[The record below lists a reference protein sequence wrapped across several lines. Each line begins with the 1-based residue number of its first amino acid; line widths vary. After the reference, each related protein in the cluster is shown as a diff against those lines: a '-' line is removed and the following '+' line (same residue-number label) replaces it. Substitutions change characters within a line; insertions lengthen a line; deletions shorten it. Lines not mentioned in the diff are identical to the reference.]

1 MKVLV
6 LGCGKIGSVAAQDFA
21 ESMSSVEVFVSDKS
35 IVRAKE
41 VAKGID
47 TDNVAGI
54 QLDVSNYSELVHAL
68 ETFDLVMGFLPGD
81 LGYRLVKACV
91 DAGKD
96 LVDVS
101 YMPENPLTLNDEA
114 ARANATIIP
123 SCGLAPGITNILVGH
138 AIRRLDKTQTVHIM
152 VGGLPATPVPPLGY
166 TITFSVESVIDEYT
180 RKARIIKDSKPIDV
194 EALSGLEEVK
204 FPGVGRLEA
213 FYTDGLRTLLH
224 TIKDVDDMWE
234 KTLRYPGHADRIELL
249 KALGFFD
256 EEPIDVDGVSLP
268 PRRLSARLLGQ
279 KLLMPEVKDI
289 VTMKVEVSG
298 VRSGRHVSY
307 SYHLLDQ
314 YDETKGITAM
324 ARTTAY
330 TASIIAQLVLR
341 KVIREKG
348 VVPPERIGMSE
359 EFFSTFLKELRKRGI
374 KITESK
380 AYV

>member
-1 MKVLV
+1 MKALI
-6 LGCGKIGSVAAQDFA
+6 LGCGNIGSVATQDFG
-21 ESMSSVEVFVSDKS
+21 ESMSSVEVVVADKN
-35 IVRAKE
+35 IVRAKK
-41 VAKGID
+41 VAKAIGK
-47 TDNVAGI
+47 DNVAGI
-54 QLDVSNYSELVHAL
+54 QLNASNYSELVRTL
-68 ETFDLVMGFLPGD
+68 ETVDLVMGFLPGD

-123 SCGLAPGITNILVGH
+123 SCGLAPGISNILVGH
-138 AIRRLDKTQTVHIM
+138 TIRKLDEIQTVHIM

-180 RKARIIKDSKPIDV
+180 RKARIIKDSKVIDV
-194 EALSGLEEVK
+194 EALGGLEEIE

-213 FYTDGLRTLLH
+213 FYTDGLKTLLH
-224 TIKDVDDMWE
+224 TVKGVDDMWE
-234 KTLRYPGHADRIELL
+234 KTLRYPGHAKKIELL

-256 EEPIDVDGVSLP
+256 EEPIDVDGVRLS
-268 PRRLSARLLGQ
+268 PRRLSARLFWQ
-279 KLLMPEVKDI
+279 KLLLPRVEDI
-289 VTMKVEVSG
+289 VAMRVEVSG

-307 SYHLLDQ
+307 AYHLLDQ
-314 YDETKGITAM
+314 YDERKGITAM

-330 TASIIAQLVLR
+330 TASIIAQSILR
-341 KVIREKG
+341 RVIREKG

-374 KITESK
+374 EITESK
-380 AYV
+380 TYA

>member
-1 MKVLV
+1 MKALI
-6 LGCGKIGSVAAQDFA
+6 LGCGNIGSVATQDFA
-21 ESMSSVEVFVSDKS
+21 ESMSSVEVFVADKNM
-35 IVRAKE
+35 VRAKE
-41 VAKGID
+41 VAKAIG

-54 QLDVSNYSELVHAL
+54 QLNASNYSELVHTL

-123 SCGLAPGITNILVGH
+123 SCGLAPGISNILVGH

-152 VGGLPATPVPPLGY
+152 VGGLPATPVPPLDY
-166 TITFSVESVIDEYT
+166 TITFSVDSVIDEYT
-180 RKARIIKDSKPIDV
+180 RKARIIKNSKVIDV
-194 EALSGLEEVK
+194 EALSGLEEVE

-213 FYTDGLRTLLH
+213 FYTDGLKTLLH
-224 TIKDVDDMWE
+224 TVKDVDDMWE
-234 KTLRYPGHADRIELL
+234 KTLRYPGHAKKIELL
-249 KALGFFD
+249 KTLGFFD
-256 EEPIDVDGVSLP
+256 EEPIDVNGVSLS

-279 KLLMPEVKDI
+279 KLLMPGVKDI
-289 VTMKVEVSG
+289 VAMKVEVSG

-307 SYHLLDQ
+307 AYHLLDQ
-314 YDETKGITAM
+314 YDERKGITAM

-330 TASIIAQLVLR
+330 TASIIAQLILR

-380 AYV
+380 VYA

>member
-1 MKVLV
+1 MKVLI
-6 LGCGKIGSVAAQDFA
+6 LGCGNIGSVATQDLA
-21 ESMSSVEVFVSDKS
+21 ESMSSVEVFVADKNMM
-35 IVRAKE
+35 RAKD
-41 VAKGID
+41 VAKAIGR
-47 TDNVAGI
+47 DNVAGI
-54 QLDVSNYSELVHAL
+54 QLNASNYNQLVHTL

-91 DAGKD
+91 DVGKD

-123 SCGLAPGITNILVGH
+123 SCGLAPGISNILVGH
-138 AIRRLDKTQTVHIM
+138 AIGRLDETQTVHIM

-166 TITFSVESVIDEYT
+166 IITFSVESVIDEYT
-180 RKARIIKDSKPIDV
+180 RKARIIRDSKVIDV
-194 EALSGLEEVK
+194 EALSGLEEVE

-213 FYTDGLRTLLH
+213 FYTDGLKTLLY
-224 TIKDVDDMWE
+224 TIKDVNDMWE
-234 KTLRYPGHADRIELL
+234 KTLRYPGHAKKIELL

-256 EEPIDVDGVSLP
+256 EEPINVGGVSLS

-279 KLLMPEVKDI
+279 KLLMAETKDI
-289 VTMKVEVSG
+289 VAMKVEVSG
-298 VRSGRHVSY
+298 VKSGKHVSY
-307 SYHLLDQ
+307 TYHLLDQ
-314 YDETKGITAM
+314 YDGKKGITAM

-330 TASIIAQLVLR
+330 TASIIAQLIVR

-348 VVPPERIGMSE
+348 IVPPERIGMSE

-380 AYV
+380 TYA